1 MKTYKKRLIYL
12 EKIRPFMDQD
22 IIKVLI
28 GQRRVGKSYI
38 FFQLIDELK
47 TQFGV
52 QDQQIISINKELHEF
67 DHIQDYK
74 DLLAYIKTHTT
85 QPKTYI
91 FIDEI
96 QDIHEFEKA
105 LRDLQAR

>member
-1 MKTYKKRLIYL
+1 
-12 EKIRPFMDQD
+12 MDQD

-38 FFQLIDELK
+38 FFQLIEELK
-47 TQFGV
+47 TKFDV
-52 QDQQIISINKELHEF
+52 QDLQIIVINKELHEF

-74 DLLAYIKTHTT
+74 DLLVYIKNHTT
-85 QPKTYI
+85 QPKTYV

-96 QDIHEFEKA
+96 QDIDEFEKA
-105 LRDLQAR
+105 LRDLQAQ

>member
-1 MKTYKKRLIYL
+1 MKTYKKRPIYV

-47 TQFGV
+47 AQFGV
-52 QDQQIISINKELHEF
+52 QDQQIISINKELHDY

-74 DLLAYIKTHTT
+74 DLLVYIDDNTTHT
-85 QPKTYI
+85 KTYI

-96 QDIHEFEKA
+96 QDIREFEKA
-105 LRDLQAR
+105 LRDLQSR

>member
-1 MKTYKKRLIYL
+1 MKTYKKRPVYL

-52 QDQQIISINKELHEF
+52 QDQQIIFINKELHEF

-74 DLLAYIKTHTT
+74 DLLAYIKTYTT
-85 QPKTYI
+85 QTKTYV
-91 FIDEI
+91 FIDEV
-96 QDIHEFEKA
+96 QDITQFEKA
-105 LRDLQAR
+105 LRDLQAL